1 MRTMITSPGISLAPA
16 ALAAL
21 TAVFGR
27 DPHGFG
33 TLANAIRA
41 ATDAASV
48 GTDEERRA
56 VADGVAGEWA
66 CLETLGAIVRV
77 DDTRMWHLTDRGRTL
92 LTDARARSLEAV
104 AL

>member
-1 MRTMITSPGISLAPA
+1 MITSPGISLAPA
-16 ALAAL
+16 ALDAL

-33 TLANAIRA
+33 TLANAIRV
-41 ATDAASV
+41 ATDSARV
-48 GTDEERRA
+48 RTDEDRRA
-56 VADGVAGEWA
+56 VAEGVAGEWA
-66 CLETLGAIVRV
+66 YLETLGAIVHV
-77 DDTRMWHLTDRGRTL
+77 DDSRMWRLTDRGRTL